1 MARRIP
7 REEAHRYISLKELV
21 EAVLNAAKDPV
32 KAGVRIRI
40 MSGDH
45 AFPTLAEL
53 SPAQKEQIRELRA
66 RTVDLTETLPDY
78 RTDFALLRWLIAHDY
93 DLDAALPKLRWAL
106 QAFLSQ
112 GLDSLDLSSVDK
124 VADAVDAVNPVVK
137 YFPGGLMGCDR
148 EGHLIYV
155 QALARV
161 DPRSI
166 SKAGKVTD
174 LFRCMMTDCQGVHSL
189 ICASE
194 RKTNRKM
201 GVSLIID
208 LEGFSLDLMYMP
220 TIKIFTNLITLL
232 QMMYPDMGRRIYVV
246 NAPSAVNTVYHMIQ
260 SVLAKETRNKV
271 EFLDS
276 SWRDR
281 LCAELGAENIFE
293 HWGGTKKAATATGR
307 IRMGG
312 KVPESVLIENLSH
325 CHAPTPK
332 ELKKLTVPARRHGAV
347 PVTVPEAGTRLRW
360 WFRCDSGDID
370 FLIRKDG
377 YEVWPRFRT
386 TTEFVPEFGEIE
398 CDAAGTYELVFDN
411 GHGKLWSKNIAFRVE
426 TGRAPISPFDM

>member
-1 MARRIP
+1 MALRWP
-7 REEAHRYISLKELV
+7 PEEAHRYLSLQDLL
-21 EAVLNAAKDPV
+21 EAILHAAKDPV
-32 KAGVRIRI
+32 KAGVRFRM
-40 MSGDH
+40 MSGDS
-45 AFPTLAEL
+45 AFPAHSEL
-53 SPAQKEQIRELRA
+53 TSEQLEQIRVLREKTA
-66 RTVDLTETLPDY
+66 DLTETLPDY
-78 RTDFALLRWLIAHDY
+78 RGDFALLRWLVAHDY
-93 DLDAALPKLRWAL
+93 SLDSALPKLRWAL

-112 GLDSLDLSSVDK
+112 GLDSLDLSTVDK

-137 YFPGGLMGCDR
+137 YFPGGLMGNDR

-155 QALARV
+155 QALAKV

-174 LFRCMMTDCQGVHSL
+174 LFRCMMTDCQGVHAL

-220 TIKIFTNLITLL
+220 TIKIFMNLITLL
-232 QMMYPDMGRRIYVV
+232 QMMYPDMGRRIYVI
-246 NAPSAVNTVYHMIQ
+246 NAPGAVNTVYHMIQ
-260 SVLAKETRNKV
+260 PVLAKETRGKV

-281 LCAELGAENIFE
+281 LCEELGAENILE
-293 HWGGTKKAATATGR
+293 HWGGTKKALGATGR

-312 KVPESVLIENLSH
+312 KVPESVLIENMRE
-325 CHAPTPK
+325 CGEPADK
-332 ELKKLTVPARRHGAV
+332 ELKKVSVPARRHGTVAV
-347 PVTVPEAGTRLRW
+347 AVAEGGSRLRW

-377 YEVWPRFRT
+377 HEVWPRFRT
-386 TTEFVPEFGEIE
+386 TTEFVPEFGEILCE
-398 CDAAGTYELVFDN
+398 APGTFELVFDN
-411 GHGKLWSKNIAFRVE
+411 GHGKLWSKNIALRVDIE
-426 TGRAPISPFDM
+426 RPFL